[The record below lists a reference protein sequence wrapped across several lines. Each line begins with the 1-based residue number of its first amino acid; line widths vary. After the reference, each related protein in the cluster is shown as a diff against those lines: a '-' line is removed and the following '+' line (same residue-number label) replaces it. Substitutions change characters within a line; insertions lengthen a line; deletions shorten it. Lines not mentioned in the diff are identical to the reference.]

1 MPIRVGVQI
10 GQQHGDYADIQ
21 AAWARADD
29 LGADTIFT
37 WDHFYPVWGDRGGKH
52 FECWTLLAAMAA
64 VTERAQVGALVTCA
78 SYRNPNLLADMAR
91 TVDHV
96 SRGRL
101 ILGLG
106 AGWAED
112 EHRAYG
118 YRCGTASDRVRDL
131 ERGLSIVKER
141 LGELNPAPVQE
152 RLPIL
157 IGGNG
162 EKVTLRIVA
171 EHADIWNGLGEPAV
185 LEHKSA
191 VLDDWC
197 ARVGRDPSEIERS
210 VAFRDDALEHVEA
223 YVDAGVRHL
232 IVVTSGPLFDL
243 GPLREL
249 LAWRD
254 GRGAVSG

>member
-1 MPIRVGVQI
+1 VPIRIGVQI
-10 GQQHGDYADIQ
+10 GQQHGDYAAIR
-21 AAWARADD
+21 AAWTRADD

-52 FECWTLLAAMAA
+52 FECWTLLAALAA
-64 VTERAQVGALVTCA
+64 ATERAQIGALVTCA
-78 SYRNPNLLADMAR
+78 SYRNPNLLADVAR

-96 SRGRL
+96 SGGRL

-106 AGWAED
+106 AGWAE
-112 EHRAYG
+112 EEYREYG
-118 YRCGTASDRVRDL
+118 YRFGSAPDRLRDL
-131 ERGLSIVKER
+131 ESALAIVKER
-141 LGELNPAPVQE
+141 LGRLNPAPVQE
-152 RLPIL
+152 KLPIL

-171 EHADIWNGLGEPAV
+171 EHADIWNGLGDPAV

-191 VLDDWC
+191 VLDEWC
-197 ARVGRDPSEIERS
+197 ARVGRDPAEIERS
-210 VAFRDDALEHVEA
+210 VAFRDDGLEHAEA
-223 YVDAGVRHL
+223 YVDAGIGHL
-232 IVVTSGPLFDL
+232 IVVTSGPAFDL

-254 GRGAVSG
+254 SRGVGSA